1 MVKFTQKLIG
11 DMIAVEPET
20 QPRGSKVLLPDWR
33 RTLRGVVIAVG
44 PGAPLY
50 NGKTAPMQCQV
61 GDTIVFGAATGME
74 SQYKGVQIRVM
85 RDSDADAVVMNEIDA
100 IEVTKAALS

>member
-1 MVKFTQKLIG
+1 MVEFTQKLIG
-11 DMIAVEPET
+11 DMIAVEPEAK
-20 QPRGSKVLLPDWR
+20 PPGKVLLPDWQ
-33 RTLRGVVIAVG
+33 RTLRGKVIAVG

-74 SQYKGVQIRVM
+74 SQYKGALIRIM
-85 RDSDADAVVMNEIDA
+85 RDSDADAVV
-100 IEVTKAALS
+100 AA